1 MTDHDELETQK
12 QDHQF
17 LNDRLRQR
25 WASKARRRSSDL
37 KNFVSDRLN
46 LQENPKIALM
56 ISKNGQLII
65 IIIII
70 LENFFFR

>member
-1 MTDHDELETQK
+1 MIDHDELETKK

-25 WASKARRRSSDL
+25 WGSKARRRSSDL
-37 KNFVSDRLN
+37 KTFVSDRLN

-56 ISKNGQLII
+56 IAKNGQMILII
-65 IIIII
+65 YYIY
-70 LENFFFR
+70 